1 MDSVNVLCAAKVQS
15 HPESS
20 VGLLTLAGRSARI
33 LVTSTRDM
41 GRIFTSMHDVKYD
54 GLSDFIGGIQKA
66 QLALKHRQNTRQRQ
80 RIVVFVS
87 SPLKAETEELVKLG
101 KKLKKNN
108 VAVDVVNI
116 GLEGDNTAKI
126 DAFIE
131 AVISNDNSH
140 ALHVTAGNT
149 NLADALMNSEIYIDR
164 DSMTAA
170 GSGSGTGGGT
180 GGGDTSEFPFGVD
193 PAQDPELV
201 MALRLSM
208 EDHRARQAAEAAAN
222 ESTPQDGKDK
232 KDEMKTDDNKDA
244 QAAVAAYDDNDD
256 DLYGT
261 GEGMEMEED
270 EAEMLRRA
278 IEVSKAEA
286 EQEDKDNDTEKKS

>member
-1 MDSVNVLCAAKVQS
+1 M
-15 HPESS
+15 
-20 VGLLTLAGRSARI
+20 
-33 LVTSTRDM
+33 TSTRNL

-108 VAVDVVNI
+108 VAIDIVNI
-116 GLEGDNTAKI
+116 GLEGENTAKI

-131 AVISNDNSH
+131 AVNSNDNSH
-140 ALHVTAGNT
+140 ALHVAAGNT
-149 NLADALMNSEIYIDR
+149 NLADALMSSEIYIDR
-164 DSMTAA
+164 DSMAAA
-170 GSGSGTGGGT
+170 GSGSAAGGGGS
-180 GGGDTSEFPFGVD
+180 GGADASEFPFGVD
-193 PAQDPELV
+193 PARDPELV

-208 EDHRARQAAEAAAN
+208 EDHRARQAAEVAAN
-222 ESTPQDGKDK
+222 ESSDQDGKDK
-232 KDEMKTDDNKDA
+232 EESKNEDGKNSQQPA
-244 QAAVAAYDDNDD
+244 AAYDDNDD

-278 IEVSKAEA
+278 IELSKAEA
-286 EQEDKDNDTEKKS
+286 EQEEDKDDTDKKS